1 MTEPRS
7 LGHCH
12 ACGFK
17 LSAPR
22 LRSLLRRRALER
34 LIAVTV
40 RRTSSITHAQ
50 LAQTLTDAGFPATK
64 VTVTKDLQLLG
75 AIRVTEVRYR
85 LNHPNP
91 KE

>member
-17 LSAPR
+17 LSQRR
-22 LRSLLRRRALER
+22 LLALLRRRALER
-34 LIAVTV
+34 LIEATV

-50 LAQTLTDAGFPATK
+50 LARTLTDAGFPATK

-75 AIRVTEVRYR
+75 AIRVAEVRYR

-91 KE
+91 K

>member
-17 LSAPR
+17 LSQRR
-22 LRSLLRRRALER
+22 LHSLLRRRALER
-34 LIAVTV
+34 LIDATKA
-40 RRTSSITHAQ
+40 RSTGITHVQ
-50 LAQTLTDAGFPATK
+50 LARTLTDAGFPATK
-64 VTVTKDLQLLG
+64 NAVTKDLRLLG